1 MEVSSEEQIQKAI
14 KALDLKM
21 IRGRRL
27 QVKKYKYSRIEDHRN
42 QRQFEDYNEKMN
54 SEAKK
59 MKRCDPCDI
68 FIADFPK
75 YFIEIDLSNLFLE
88 YGIDI
93 YNIHLHKGIRP

>member
-1 MEVSSEEQIQKAI
+1 MQ
-14 KALDLKM
+14 
-21 IRGRRL
+21 
-27 QVKKYKYSRIEDHRN
+27 KKYARNEDCNKKQLEDH
-42 QRQFEDYNEKMN
+42 EKMN

-59 MKRCDPCDI
+59 NPCDI
-68 FIADFPK
+68 YIADFPK